1 MLSAARALHTG
12 LTLLSEAGGPVTRF
26 VPLPRFLAPALVL
39 VSNFV
44 GPTPLTLV
52 FPPLLVASLA
62 ISVIVVVTVIY
73 DGEYTWIEGV
83 ALIGLYVMLAA
94 GFWWG

>member
-1 MLSAARALHTG
+1 LEAMATITSPVNVWLSPLQVALL
-12 LTLLSEAGGPVTRF
+12 LT
-26 VPLPRFLAPALVL
+26 PALVL
-39 VSNFV
+39 VSNFI

-52 FPPLLVASLA
+52 FPALLVASLA
-62 ISVIVVVTVIY
+62 VSAVVVVTVIY